1 MSQLTVARPAPGETH
16 AGPAVM
22 TADSAAEQYQQ
33 EQYQHDEQCQ
43 QEQRRKELGAF
54 LRSRR
59 EAITPG
65 QVGLP
70 AHGRR
75 RTPGLRREEVAQ
87 LAGVGVTWYT
97 WLEQGRDITVS
108 GQVLEAISRTL
119 MLDQSERAHLFTLAG
134 GGEHAMQKECQSLL
148 PSIQVIVDGLDPYPA
163 VVQNARFQILAFNDA
178 YNHLIDDISALPFE
192 DRNTMWLCFTNPHWR
207 TALVDWA
214 DGAGQMV
221 ANLRAAMAEHVAEPA
236 WKSLVGRLTEASP
249 EFAEMWERHEVRG
262 PENRT
267 KHLINPKV
275 GLLSLDYTNLWFGPR
290 LGTRLVTYT
299 PADDKTRSRLQ
310 QLAAERAWSSVGP
323 PAMAGRAG

>member
-1 MSQLTVARPAPGETH
+1 MTQLVISRPAVGEALTV
-16 AGPAVM
+16 
-22 TADSAAEQYQQ
+22 TATDPQDST
-33 EQYQHDEQCQ
+33 D
-43 QEQRRKELGAF
+43 EQRRRELGAF

-70 AHGRR
+70 RNGRR

-119 MLDQSERAHLFTLAG
+119 MLDQAERSHLFTLAG
-134 GGEHAMQKECQSLL
+134 GGEHAMQKECKSLS
-148 PSIQVIVDGLDPYPA
+148 PPIQVILDGLDPFPA
-163 VVQNARFQILAFNDA
+163 VVQNARFQILAFNEA
-178 YNHLIDDISALPFE
+178 YNHLIDNVSALPFD
-192 DRNTMWLCFTNPHWR
+192 DRNTLWLCFTNPRWR
-207 TALVDWA
+207 AAMVDWENA
-214 DGAGQMV
+214 AGRMA
-221 ANLRAAMAEHVAEPA
+221 ANLRALMAEHVAEPA
-236 WKSLVGRLTEASP
+236 WKSLVGRLIAASP
-249 EFAEMWERHEVRG
+249 EFAGMWERHEVRG

-275 GLLSLDYTNLWFGPR
+275 GLLRLDYTNLWFGPR

-299 PADDKTRSRLQ
+299 PADAETRTRLEK
-310 QLAAERAWSSVGP
+310 LAAERGA
-323 PAMAGRAG
+323 